1 MDVGRR
7 SAVLGAA
14 LTSLSRPPTSDLLS
28 SSRIYAVSTDS
39 ARFKPAL
46 NRLSTSS
53 LVRILRNK
61 QAIYLGEH
69 HPDFRD
75 HLLQAALLRRI
86 RGERGDRPLAVG
98 LEMVQRQFQT
108 ALDDYVARRIDEQQ
122 LFAATDWA
130 KRWYWP
136 FEGYA
141 PVLRLCRDMNV
152 PLVALDVD
160 GEDKG
165 KVELGGLAAL
175 DDAKLHGYIP
185 DLAGFEQF
193 GRTRAY
199 EDYLEYTL
207 RPPFTLQTKLG
218 QKMTMST
225 SAARSMSWPNYVAR
239 QSLRDEAM
247 AGASA
252 GWLAQ
257 NPGGQM
263 LNLVGVSHAKFG
275 LGVQA
280 RTARMLGSP
289 RAVASVLLN
298 PTPIN
303 TFGGAEINNL
313 RPCDRT
319 AVPNEACVLNDI
331 EVQNYVL
338 QLPITGGSVLPLSN
352 YFIFSPS

>member
-1 MDVGRR
+1 MC
-7 SAVLGAA
+7 
-14 LTSLSRPPTSDLLS
+14 
-28 SSRIYAVSTDS
+28 
-39 ARFKPAL
+39 
-46 NRLSTSS
+46 
-53 LVRILRNK
+53 ILRNK
-61 QAIYLGEH
+61 QAVYLGEH
-69 HPDFRD
+69 HPDLRD

-98 LEMVQRQFQT
+98 LEMVQQQFQS
-108 ALDDYVARRIDEQQ
+108 ALDDYVARRIDEQE

-136 FEGYA
+136 FQGYA
-141 PVLRLCRDMNV
+141 PVLRLCRDMSV

-165 KVELGGLAAL
+165 KVELGGLASL
-175 DDAKLHGYIP
+175 DDARLRAYVP

-225 SAARSMSWPNYVAR
+225 SAARSMSWSNYVAR

-247 AGASA
+247 AGTSV
-252 GWLAQ
+252 GWLAR

-313 RPCDRT
+313 RPCDR
-319 AVPNEACVLNDI
+319 ASVPNEACVLNDI

-352 YFIFSPS
+352 YFIFSPR

>member
-53 LVRILRNK
+53 LVRTLRNK

-69 HPDFRD
+69 HPDLRD

-86 RGERGDRPLAVG
+86 RGERGDQPLAVG
-98 LEMVQRQFQT
+98 LEMVQQQFQN
-108 ALDDYVARRIDEQQ
+108 ALDDYVARRIDEQE
-122 LFAATDWA
+122 LFVATDWA

-175 DDAKLHGYIP
+175 DEAKLHAYVP
-185 DLAGFEQF
+185 DLAGFE
-193 GRTRAY
+193 
-199 EDYLEYTL
+199 
-207 RPPFTLQTKLG
+207 
-218 QKMTMST
+218 
-225 SAARSMSWPNYVAR
+225 
-239 QSLRDEAM
+239 
-247 AGASA
+247 
-252 GWLAQ
+252 
-257 NPGGQM
+257 
-263 LNLVGVSHAKFG
+263 
-275 LGVQA
+275 
-280 RTARMLGSP
+280 
-289 RAVASVLLN
+289 
-298 PTPIN
+298 
-303 TFGGAEINNL
+303 
-313 RPCDRT
+313 
-319 AVPNEACVLNDI
+319 
-331 EVQNYVL
+331 
-338 QLPITGGSVLPLSN
+338 
-352 YFIFSPS
+352 